1 MALLQEIKFEFRS
14 QVLEEDTFAVV
25 RFKGTE
31 GLSRYYEFEIDL
43 VSQEPEIDMTEV
55 LKNPATFTILRDDGN
70 IPFHGILTD
79 FEQLHE
85 IDGYVF
91 YRAVLVPKLWWLS
104 LTYHNQVLLNKSV
117 PHMIEGVLKDG
128 GLTSLDVEFKLEKE
142 YPEWDYICQYG
153 ESHLNFVSRWM
164 EREGI
169 YYYFEQGDSSEKVIV
184 TDEKASHGEMNEG
197 ATMYYS
203 PPSALGESHREEI
216 INAFICRQT
225 MLPKTLRLRDYNYE
239 TPSMEITGSAEVS
252 PNGRGEIYIYGE
264 HFRTPKEGNALAK
277 IRAEEYLC
285 RERRFHGESTI
296 PYIRPGYLFD
306 LEDHY
311 RSDVNRKYLTVEIEH
326 EGNQAAYLIAGIRKD
341 LHDADR
347 KPYYRNSFVAI
358 HSDVQFRPP
367 LKTPKPRFYGTLN
380 ARIDSAGTG
389 KYAELDDQGRYKVKL
404 PFDESGRTNGKAS
417 AFFRM
422 AQPYAGTDHGMHFPL
437 HKGTE
442 VLLTF
447 TDGDPDRPII
457 AAAVPNPETPSQVT
471 SADQSMSKITT
482 AGGNKIH
489 IEDQEGKERILMHTP
504 NQNTWMRMGAP
515 NDPPAAA
522 YYPGYPPSPD
532 EGMAIYTAGKWLL
545 QCDGDWEVKT
555 NQNAKEFTTGRFEKA
570 TIGITHEQYVGVKTD
585 VMVGGAVELNCAYKK
600 EFKPIHDAF
609 AAVKKKICGE
619 TTKLSAQETKMQGEI
634 TKMQGELTKLRGD
647 VTKLDGEVTK
657 LEGEKTA
664 LSGEVTKL
672 NGSVTKLEGEKTALA
687 GEVTKLTGEVTKLN
701 GSVTKLEGENT
712 TLRGEVTKLT
722 GEALK
727 LEGEATALS
736 GESTEL
742 TGMKTII

>member
-1 MALLQEIKFEFRS
+1 MALLQEKKFEFRS
-14 QVLEEDTFAVV
+14 QILPEDTFAVV
-25 RFKGTE
+25 RFKGVE
-31 GLSRYYEFEIDL
+31 GLSRCYEFEIDL

-104 LTYHNQVLLNKSV
+104 LTYHNQVLLKKTV
-117 PHMIEGVLKDG
+117 PHMLEGILKDG
-128 GLTSLDVEFKLEKE
+128 GLTSLDFEFRLEKE
-142 YPEWDYICQYG
+142 YPEWNYICQYG

-169 YYYFEQGDSSEKVIV
+169 YYYFEQGDSSEKAIIG
-184 TDEKASHGEMNEG
+184 DEKASHGEMNEG

-216 INAFICRQT
+216 INAFVCRQI

-239 TPSMEITGSAEVS
+239 TPSMEITGSADVS

-264 HFRTPKEGNALAK
+264 HFRTTKEGKDLASV
-277 IRAEEYLC
+277 RAEEYLC
-285 RERRFHGESTI
+285 RERRFFGESTI
-296 PYIRPGYLFD
+296 PYLRPGYLFD

-311 RSDVNRKYLTVEIEH
+311 RGSMNRKYLTVELEH
-326 EGNQAAYLIAGIRKD
+326 EGSQAAFLISGIRKD
-341 LHDADR
+341 LHDAD
-347 KPYYRNSFVAI
+347 KTPYYRNSFVAI
-358 HSDVQFRPP
+358 PADVQFRPP
-367 LKTPKPRFYGTLN
+367 LKTPKPRFYGTIN
-380 ARIDSAGTG
+380 ARIDAAETG
-389 KYAELDDQGRYKVKL
+389 KYAELDEQGRYKVIL

-457 AAAVPNPETPSQVT
+457 AAAVPNPENPSPVT

-515 NDPPAAA
+515 NDPPAAS
-522 YYPGYPPSPD
+522 YYPGYPSSPD

-585 VMVGGAVELNCAYKK
+585 VMVGGALELNCAYKQ
-600 EFKPIHDAF
+600 EFKPIHSIIKAI
-609 AAVKKKICGE
+609 KKKVVGQKTEVSGE
-619 TTKLSAQETKMQGEI
+619 DTKIQGEVTKLQGEI
-634 TKMQGELTKLRGD
+634 TKLRGEL
-647 VTKLDGEVTK
+647 TKLDGEVTK

-672 NGSVTKLEGEKTALA
+672 NGSVTKLEGE
-687 GEVTKLTGEVTKLN
+687 
-701 GSVTKLEGENT
+701 NT
-712 TLRGEVTKLT
+712 TLRGEVTKLSGEVTSLSGEITSLSGEITELSGEIT
-722 GEALK
+722 GLS
-727 LEGEATALS
+727 GEITELSGEITQLS

-742 TGMKTII
+742 TGMKTVI